1 MGALLIFIIRT
12 KFYMVLGKLR
22 KQNNERNN
30 NRIRMGCELEKP
42 NPASFGSTA
51 VRTDSGTTAMHT
63 FSSIHDAHN
72 GNRVEIRVEQA
83 RSKHKPVLV
92 GIFFIHFS
100 LYLAEVTFKEH

>member
-1 MGALLIFIIRT
+1 
-12 KFYMVLGKLR
+12 
-22 KQNNERNN
+22 
-30 NRIRMGCELEKP
+30 MGCELEKP

-72 GNRVEIRVEQA
+72 GNRVEIRVEQI

-92 GIFFIHFS
+92 GIFLS
-100 LYLAEVTFKEH
+100 TFPCTLLR